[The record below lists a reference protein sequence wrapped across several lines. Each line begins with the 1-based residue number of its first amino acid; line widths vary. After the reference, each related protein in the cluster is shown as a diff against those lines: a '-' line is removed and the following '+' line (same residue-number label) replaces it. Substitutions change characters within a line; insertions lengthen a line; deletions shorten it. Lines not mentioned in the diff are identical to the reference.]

1 MTVQTE
7 IIKIESEYSV
17 KDGIIVSPGKFEGE
31 SIATVYFY
39 NCTNEFGGD
48 YSIISD
54 EERAIF
60 NIDPSFDCAVILTDN
75 SGFTYLEYVVNE
87 SHAEDRVNEWY
98 NEDGDFEEDES
109 EESGRCSQ
117 CEAMMINGVYCHETG
132 CPEAWKTEEVKCR
145 NCGFDFLPEE
155 EGRNICDDCI
165 SEADNQ
171 CTESLEGYISDLPD
185 EIWDE
190 N

>member
-1 MTVQTE
+1 MTIQDE
-7 IIKIESEYSV
+7 ITKIRSEYTV
-17 KDGIIVSPGKFEGE
+17 KDDRIVSPGKFENE
-31 SIATVYFY
+31 KIATVYFY
-39 NCTNEFGGD
+39 NTLVENGGD
-48 YSIISD
+48 YTEISD
-54 EERAIF
+54 EERTIF
-60 NIDPSFDCAVILTDN
+60 EIDSQYDYAVILTDD
-75 SGFTYLEYVVNE
+75 SGFTYLEYANSE

-98 NEDGDFEEDES
+98 NEDEDFEDES
-109 EESGRCSQ
+109 NQCSH

-145 NCGFDFLPEE
+145 NCGFDFVPEE
-155 EGRNICDDCI
+155 QGRNICDDCI

-171 CTESLEGYISDLPD
+171 YTESLEGYIPDLPD